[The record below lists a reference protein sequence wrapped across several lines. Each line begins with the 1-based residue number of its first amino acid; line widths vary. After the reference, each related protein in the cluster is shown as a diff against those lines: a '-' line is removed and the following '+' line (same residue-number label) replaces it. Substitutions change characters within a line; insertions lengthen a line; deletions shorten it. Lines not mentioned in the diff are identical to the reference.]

1 MGQIKYLDM
10 SADDLKAIKW
20 YMDPSFVV
28 RPNFKSHTGAIM
40 NMGQVSMKSVSR
52 K

>member
-1 MGQIKYLDM
+1 M
-10 SADDLKAIKW
+10 SAYDLKLIKW
-20 YMDPSFVV
+20 YVDASSAVH
-28 RPNFKSHTGAIM
+28 PNFKSHTGAIM